1 MHISKFQLFNYKSF
15 QDSGLLEF
23 TQGINIIVGQNNAG
37 KTALLEALT
46 LNFSDVPHRSIKTLP
61 TQSSITKEIS
71 KSEITLLLQNQEL
84 RNFLDYL
91 ESSLGIPYPN
101 YDQECEYGW
110 EGTPENIDALVKSY
124 FQKILDS
131 QDLIEINL
139 SLSSIN
145 NQIIVEDDKI
155 SKRLNFNLYLPKMKK
170 DKVKYDFIKIKKEN
184 GYSYS
189 PEFIYEKVLDPYYGD
204 TWETSHVEIY
214 EGGNEETITY
224 KLFQL
229 FKSRIY
235 RFYAERLN
243 ISKCAF
249 GNKSILEPNASNL
262 AEVLSGL
269 QSRNS
274 TAFDRY
280 NKYINQ
286 IFPHIKR
293 IAIEP
298 REHNQLEIMVWNIE
312 PETEREDLAV
322 SLSSCGTGIGQVL
335 AILYVVMNSPEPRT
349 IIIDEPQSF
358 LHPGA
363 AKKLIEILKQ
373 FPQHQYFIATH
384 SPTIINAA
392 NPSKIIMLKYEDC
405 ETKVSAINAKEAR
418 EQRSLLAEVGV
429 SLSDVFGAD
438 NILWVEGPTEQICF
452 PLILEKVAK
461 KSLLGTTILAVQD
474 VGRLDNKSKNASL
487 IFDIYDKL
495 SGGSSL
501 FPPAI
506 GFLFDRETRSDNEEK
521 DLQERSKKLVTLL
534 PRRMYENYLLHSEA
548 ITAIINECDENREE
562 KLTIEEVKEWID
574 KNKYELDYFPKD
586 VKIQGIS
593 DNDWRCT
600 VDGAKLIKELFAHF
614 CETRLRFYKTT
625 HSVKLTEWLIDNQP
639 EQLLE
644 IAGLLVNI
652 LDFKD

>member
-46 LNFSDVPHRSIKTLP
+46 LNFGDVPHRSIKTLKTP
-61 TQSSITKEIS
+61 LSTLDNTLS
-71 KSEITLLLQNQEL
+71 KSKIYIYLEKKEL
-84 RNFLDYL
+84 RLMIDQHLPLLIPMEANMEANGEQAEKTVNKFIEWMNQDNDVKFL
-91 ESSLGIPYPN
+91 
-101 YDQECEYGW
+101 
-110 EGTPENIDALVKSY
+110 V
-124 FQKILDS
+124 
-131 QDLIEINL
+131 
-139 SLSSIN
+139 SLSSNNVIDVANTDLTFGIYSHTTQVTGSQNGENTYYSIN
-145 NQIIVEDDKI
+145 VKRTVSDELKLYSTQFARLSEIIA
-155 SKRLNFNLYLPKMKK
+155 
-170 DKVKYDFIKIKKEN
+170 
-184 GYSYS
+184 G
-189 PEFIYEKVLDPYYGD
+189 
-204 TWETSHVEIY
+204 
-214 EGGNEETITY
+214 
-224 KLFQL
+224 KLFRLLQ
-229 FKSRIY
+229 SRIY

-249 GNKSILEPNASNL
+249 GNQSILAPNASNL
-262 AEVLSGL
+262 AEVLNSL

-274 TAFDRY
+274 ENFNDY

-286 IFPHIKR
+286 IFSHIQR
-293 IAIEP
+293 IAVEP
-298 REHNQLEIMVWNIE
+298 RDNNQLEIMVWNID
-312 PETEREDLAV
+312 PKSKREDLAV

-335 AILYVVMNSPEPRT
+335 AILYVVINSPEART

-438 NILWVEGPTEQICF
+438 NILWVEGQTEQICF
-452 PLILEKVAK
+452 PLILEKLAE

-474 VGRLDNKSKNASL
+474 VGRLDNKNASL

-506 GFLFDRETRSDNEEK
+506 GFLFDRENRSNNDEK
-521 DLQERSKKLVTLL
+521 ELQKRSKKPIKLL
-534 PRRMYENYLLHSEA
+534 PRRMYENYLLHPEA
-548 ITAIINECDENREE
+548 ITAVINECDENREE

-574 KNKYELDYFPKD
+574 KNKYEASYFPKT
-586 VKIQGIS
+586 VKIEEIS
-593 DNDWRCT
+593 DNDWFCK
-600 VDGAKLIKELFAHF
+600 VDGAKLLKELFAHF
-614 CETRLRFYKTT
+614 CETRLPFSKTT

-639 EQLLE
+639 EQLLG

>member
-1 MHISKFQLFNYKSF
+1 MYLSKFQLFNYKSF

-23 TQGINIIVGQNNAG
+23 TPGINIIVGQNNAG
-37 KTALLEALT
+37 KTALLESLT
-46 LNFSDVPHRSIKTLP
+46 LNFSDVPHRGIKTLKTP
-61 TQSSITKEIS
+61 LSTLDNTLS
-71 KSEITLLLQNQEL
+71 KS
-84 RNFLDYL
+84 
-91 ESSLGIPYPN
+91 
-101 YDQECEYGW
+101 
-110 EGTPENIDALVKSY
+110 
-124 FQKILDS
+124 KI
-131 QDLIEINL
+131 
-139 SLSSIN
+139 
-145 NQIIVEDDKI
+145 
-155 SKRLNFNLYLPKMKK
+155 Y
-170 DKVKYDFIKIKKEN
+170 
-184 GYSYS
+184 
-189 PEFIYEKVLDPYYGD
+189 
-204 TWETSHVEIY
+204 
-214 EGGNEETITY
+214 
-224 KLFQL
+224 
-229 FKSRIY
+229 
-235 RFYAERLN
+235 
-243 ISKCAF
+243 
-249 GNKSILEPNASNL
+249 
-262 AEVLSGL
+262 
-269 QSRNS
+269 
-274 TAFDRY
+274 
-280 NKYINQ
+280 
-286 IFPHIKR
+286 
-293 IAIEP
+293 
-298 REHNQLEIMVWNIE
+298 
-312 PETEREDLAV
+312 
-322 SLSSCGTGIGQVL
+322 
-335 AILYVVMNSPEPRT
+335 
-349 IIIDEPQSF
+349 IIDEPQSF

-452 PLILEKVAK
+452 PLILEKLAE

-474 VGRLDNKSKNASL
+474 VGRLDNKNASL

-506 GFLFDRETRSDNEEK
+506 GFLFDRENRSNNDDKE
-521 DLQERSKKLVTLL
+521 LQKRSKKPVKLL

-548 ITAIINECDENREE
+548 ITAVINECDENREE

-593 DNDWRCT
+593 DNDWFCK
-600 VDGAKLIKELFAHF
+600 VDGAKLLKELFAHF
-614 CETRLRFYKTT
+614 CETRLPFSKTT

-639 EQLLE
+639 KQLLE
-644 IAGLLVNI
+644 IAELLVNI

>member
-1 MHISKFQLFNYKSF
+1 MDKSLSKDDSVEFIVSLYGSNIIDIDNTDLPFILYCNSSDVISYENSENIYPIRGSANGENIYHCLDIKLTVDGNLELNNDLSATLSDTILIKLFN
-15 QDSGLLEF
+15 
-23 TQGINIIVGQNNAG
+23 
-37 KTALLEALT
+37 
-46 LNFSDVPHRSIKTLP
+46 
-61 TQSSITKEIS
+61 
-71 KSEITLLLQNQEL
+71 
-84 RNFLDYL
+84 
-91 ESSLGIPYPN
+91 
-101 YDQECEYGW
+101 
-110 EGTPENIDALVKSY
+110 
-124 FQKILDS
+124 
-131 QDLIEINL
+131 
-139 SLSSIN
+139 
-145 NQIIVEDDKI
+145 
-155 SKRLNFNLYLPKMKK
+155 
-170 DKVKYDFIKIKKEN
+170 
-184 GYSYS
+184 
-189 PEFIYEKVLDPYYGD
+189 
-204 TWETSHVEIY
+204 
-214 EGGNEETITY
+214 
-224 KLFQL
+224 L

-293 IAIEP
+293 IAVEP
-298 REHNQLEIMVWNIE
+298 RDHNQLEIMVWNIE
-312 PETEREDLAV
+312 PETERVDLAV

-358 LHPGA
+358 LHPEA

-405 ETKVSAINAKEAR
+405 ETKVSVINAKEAR

-452 PLILEKVAK
+452 PLILEKLAE

-474 VGRLDNKSKNASL
+474 VGRLDNKNANL

-506 GFLFDRETRSDNEEK
+506 GFLFDRENRSDNDEK
-521 DLQERSKKLVTLL
+521 ELQKRSKKPVKLL
-534 PRRMYENYLLHSEA
+534 PRRMYENYLLHPEA
-548 ITAIINECDENREE
+548 ITAVINECDENREE
-562 KLTIEEVKEWID
+562 KLAIEDVKEWID
-574 KNKYELDYFPKD
+574 KKKYEPNYFPLKSE
-586 VKIQGIS
+586 QIS
-593 DNDWRCT
+593 DHDWFCK
-600 VDGAKLIKELFAHF
+600 VDGAKLLKELFAHF
-614 CETRLRFYKTT
+614 CETRLRFSKTT

-639 EQLLE
+639 DQLSE

>member
-1 MHISKFQLFNYKSF
+1 MHTSKFQLFNYKSF

-23 TQGINIIVGQNNAG
+23 TPGINIIVGQNNAG

-46 LNFSDVPHRSIKTLP
+46 LNFGDVPHRSIKTLKTP
-61 TQSSITKEIS
+61 LSTLDNTLS
-71 KSEITLLLQNQEL
+71 KSKIYIYLEKKEL
-84 RNFLDYL
+84 RLMIDQHLPLLIPMEANMEANGEQAEKTVNKFIEWMNQDNDVKFL
-91 ESSLGIPYPN
+91 
-101 YDQECEYGW
+101 
-110 EGTPENIDALVKSY
+110 V
-124 FQKILDS
+124 
-131 QDLIEINL
+131 
-139 SLSSIN
+139 SLSSNNVIDVANTDLTFGIYSHTTQVTGSQNGENTYRSIN
-145 NQIIVEDDKI
+145 VKRTVSDELKLYSIQSARPSEIIA
-155 SKRLNFNLYLPKMKK
+155 
-170 DKVKYDFIKIKKEN
+170 
-184 GYSYS
+184 G
-189 PEFIYEKVLDPYYGD
+189 
-204 TWETSHVEIY
+204 
-214 EGGNEETITY
+214 
-224 KLFQL
+224 KLFRLLQ
-229 FKSRIY
+229 SRIY

-249 GNKSILEPNASNL
+249 GNQSILAPNASNL
-262 AEVLSGL
+262 AEVLNSL

-274 TAFDRY
+274 ENFNDY

-286 IFPHIKR
+286 IFSHIQR
-293 IAIEP
+293 IAVEP
-298 REHNQLEIMVWNIE
+298 RDNNQLEIMVWNID
-312 PETEREDLAV
+312 PKSKREDLAV

-405 ETKVSAINAKEAR
+405 ETKVSVINAKEAR

-452 PLILEKVAK
+452 PLILEKLAE

-474 VGRLDNKSKNASL
+474 VGRLDNKNASL

-506 GFLFDRETRSDNEEK
+506 GFLFDRENRSNNDEK
-521 DLQERSKKLVTLL
+521 ELQKRSKKPVKLL

-548 ITAIINECDENREE
+548 ITAVINECDENREE

-593 DNDWRCT
+593 DNDWFCK
-600 VDGAKLIKELFAHF
+600 VDGAKLLKELFAHF
-614 CETRLRFYKTT
+614 CETRLPFSKTT

-644 IAGLLVNI
+644 IAELLVNI

>member
-46 LNFSDVPHRSIKTLP
+46 LNFGDVPHRSIKTLKTP
-61 TQSSITKEIS
+61 LSTLDNTLS
-71 KSEITLLLQNQEL
+71 KSKIYIYLEKKEL
-84 RNFLDYL
+84 RLMIDQYLPLIIPMEANMEANGEQAEKTVNKFIEWMNQDNDVKFL
-91 ESSLGIPYPN
+91 
-101 YDQECEYGW
+101 
-110 EGTPENIDALVKSY
+110 V
-124 FQKILDS
+124 
-131 QDLIEINL
+131 
-139 SLSSIN
+139 SLSSNNVIDVANTDLTFGIYSHTTQVTGSQNGENTYYSIN
-145 NQIIVEDDKI
+145 VKQTVSDELKLYSIIQ
-155 SKRLNFNLYLPKMKK
+155 SARP
-170 DKVKYDFIKIKKEN
+170 
-184 GYSYS
+184 S
-189 PEFIYEKVLDPYYGD
+189 
-204 TWETSHVEIY
+204 EIIA
-214 EGGNEETITY
+214 G
-224 KLFQL
+224 KLFRLLQ
-229 FKSRIY
+229 SRIY

-249 GNKSILEPNASNL
+249 GNQSILAPNASNL
-262 AEVLSGL
+262 AEVLNSL

-274 TAFDRY
+274 ENFNDY

-286 IFPHIKR
+286 IFSHIQR
-293 IAIEP
+293 IAVEP
-298 REHNQLEIMVWNIE
+298 RDNNQLEIMVWNID
-312 PETEREDLAV
+312 PKSKREDLAV

-335 AILYVVMNSPEPRT
+335 AILYVVINSPEART

-461 KSLLGTTILAVQD
+461 KSLLGTTILAVKD
-474 VGRLDNKSKNASL
+474 IGRLVDNKNASL
-487 IFDIYDKL
+487 ATLIFNIYDKL

-521 DLQERSKKLVTLL
+521 DLQKRSKKPVKLL

-593 DNDWRCT
+593 DNDWFCK
-600 VDGAKLIKELFAHF
+600 VDGAKLLKELFAHF

>member
-46 LNFSDVPHRSIKTLP
+46 LNFGDVPHRSIKTLKTP
-61 TQSSITKEIS
+61 LSTLDNTLS
-71 KSEITLLLQNQEL
+71 KSKIYIYLEKKEL
-84 RNFLDYL
+84 RLMIDQYLPLIIPMEANMEANGEKAEKTVNKFIEWMNQDNDVKFL
-91 ESSLGIPYPN
+91 
-101 YDQECEYGW
+101 
-110 EGTPENIDALVKSY
+110 V
-124 FQKILDS
+124 
-131 QDLIEINL
+131 
-139 SLSSIN
+139 SLSSNNVIDVANTDLTFGIYSHTTQVTGSQNGENTYYSIN
-145 NQIIVEDDKI
+145 VKRTVSDELKLYSTQFARLSEIIA
-155 SKRLNFNLYLPKMKK
+155 
-170 DKVKYDFIKIKKEN
+170 
-184 GYSYS
+184 G
-189 PEFIYEKVLDPYYGD
+189 
-204 TWETSHVEIY
+204 
-214 EGGNEETITY
+214 
-224 KLFQL
+224 KLFRLLQ
-229 FKSRIY
+229 SRIY

-249 GNKSILEPNASNL
+249 GNQSILAPNASNL
-262 AEVLSGL
+262 AEVLNSL

-274 TAFDRY
+274 ENFNDY

-286 IFPHIKR
+286 IFSHIQR
-293 IAIEP
+293 IAVEP
-298 REHNQLEIMVWNIE
+298 RDNNQLEIMVWNID
-312 PETEREDLAV
+312 PKSKREDLAV

-438 NILWVEGPTEQICF
+438 NILWVEGQTEQICF
-452 PLILEKVAK
+452 PLILEKLAE

-474 VGRLDNKSKNASL
+474 VGRLDNKNASL

-506 GFLFDRETRSDNEEK
+506 GFLFDRENRSNNDEK
-521 DLQERSKKLVTLL
+521 ELQKRSKKPIKLL
-534 PRRMYENYLLHSEA
+534 PRRMYENYLLHPEA
-548 ITAIINECDENREE
+548 ITAVINECDENREE

-574 KNKYELDYFPKD
+574 KNKYEASYFPKT
-586 VKIQGIS
+586 VKIEEIS
-593 DNDWRCT
+593 DNDWFCK
-600 VDGAKLIKELFAHF
+600 VDGAKLLKELFAHF
-614 CETRLRFYKTT
+614 CETRLPFSKTT

-639 EQLLE
+639 EQLLG

>member
-1 MHISKFQLFNYKSF
+1 MYLSKFKLFNYKSF

-23 TQGINIIVGQNNAG
+23 TPGINIIVGQNNAG

-46 LNFSDVPHRSIKTLP
+46 LNFSDVPHRSIKTLNNP
-61 TQSSITKEIS
+61 LSTLGNIQS
-71 KSEITLLLQNQEL
+71 KSQVSLYLDKKEL
-84 RNFLDYL
+84 RLILAQGLLPFVIPVVKDDLKNQDYNFNDTIEQLDR
-91 ESSLGIPYPN
+91 SLNKDDSVEFIVSLYGSNIIDIPNTDLPFILYSNLTDVISARNGEDIYVPTGSRN
-101 YDQECEYGW
+101 SENMYHCIDIKLTVDGKLDI
-110 EGTPENIDALVKSY
+110 NIDLHTTLSDT
-124 FQKILDS
+124 IL
-131 QDLIEINL
+131 
-139 SLSSIN
+139 
-145 NQIIVEDDKI
+145 
-155 SKRLNFNLYLPKMKK
+155 
-170 DKVKYDFIKIKKEN
+170 IKL
-184 GYSYS
+184 
-189 PEFIYEKVLDPYYGD
+189 F
-204 TWETSHVEIY
+204 
-214 EGGNEETITY
+214 
-224 KLFQL
+224 KLFQ
-229 FKSRIY
+229 SRIY

-243 ISKCAF
+243 ISRCAF
-249 GNKSILEPNASNL
+249 GNKSILQPNASNL
-262 AEVLSGL
+262 AEVLNSL

-274 TAFDRY
+274 ENFNDY

-286 IFPHIKR
+286 IFSHIQR
-293 IAIEP
+293 IAVEP
-298 REHNQLEIMVWNIE
+298 RDNNQLEIMVWNID
-312 PETEREDLAV
+312 PKSKREDLAV

-461 KSLLGTTILAVQD
+461 KSLLGTTILAVKD
-474 VGRLDNKSKNASL
+474 IGRLVDNKNASL
-487 IFDIYDKL
+487 ATLIFNIYDKL

-506 GFLFDRETRSDNEEK
+506 GFLFDRENRSNNDEK
-521 DLQERSKKLVTLL
+521 ELQKRSKKPIKLL
-534 PRRMYENYLLHSEA
+534 PRRMYENYLLHPEA
-548 ITAIINECDENREE
+548 ITAVINECDENREE

-574 KNKYELDYFPKD
+574 KNKYEASYFPKT
-586 VKIQGIS
+586 VKIEEIS
-593 DNDWRCT
+593 DNDWFCK
-600 VDGAKLIKELFAHF
+600 VDGAKLLKELFAHF
-614 CETRLRFYKTT
+614 CETRLPFSKTT

-644 IAGLLVNI
+644 IAELLVNI

>member
-1 MHISKFQLFNYKSF
+1 MYISKFQISNYKSF

-23 TQGINIIVGQNNAG
+23 TPGINIIVGQNNSG

-46 LNFSDVPHRSIKTLP
+46 LKFQDVPHRSINTLHSP
-61 TQSSITKEIS
+61 LSILDNTVS
-71 KSEITLLLQNQEL
+71 KSKVYLFFDKQEL
-84 RNFLDYL
+84 RQILNQFLPL
-91 ESSLGIPYPN
+91 VIIMNKP
-101 YDQECEYGW
+101 
-110 EGTPENIDALVKSY
+110 PENITDKTVNQFIEWLNQNNCAEYIVSLCSNTV
-124 FQKILDS
+124 IDVDNT
-131 QDLIEINL
+131 DLSFGL
-139 SLSSIN
+139 
-145 NQIIVEDDKI
+145 
-155 SKRLNFNLYLPKMKK
+155 
-170 DKVKYDFIKIKKEN
+170 
-184 GYSYS
+184 YS
-189 PEFIYEKVLDPYYGD
+189 PD
-204 TWETSHVEIY
+204 TQAGGSHNNENTYNTINIKRTV
-214 EGGNEETITY
+214 NEELKVYSTQSAKSSDIIAV
-224 KLFQL
+224 KLFKLLQ
-229 FKSRIY
+229 SRIY

-243 ISKCAF
+243 ISRCAF
-249 GNKSILEPNASNL
+249 GSNSILEPNASNL

-274 TAFDRY
+274 TAFDKY

-298 REHNQLEIMVWNIE
+298 REHNQLEIMIWNIE
-312 PETEREDLAV
+312 PETERVDLAV

-335 AILYVVMNSPEPRT
+335 AILYVVINSLEPRT

-405 ETKVSAINAKEAR
+405 ETKVSVINAKEAR

-452 PLILEKVAK
+452 PLILENVAK

-474 VGRLDNKSKNASL
+474 VGRLDNKNASL

-506 GFLFDRETRSDNEEK
+506 GFLFDRETRSDNDEK
-521 DLQERSKKLVTLL
+521 ELQKRSKKPVKLL
-534 PRRMYENYLLHSEA
+534 PRRMYENYLLHPEA
-548 ITAIINECDENREE
+548 ITAVINECDENREE
-562 KLTIEEVKEWID
+562 KLAIEDVKEWID
-574 KNKYELDYFPKD
+574 KNKYETDYFPKNP
-586 VKIQGIS
+586 KSEQIS
-593 DNDWRCT
+593 DKDWFDKI
-600 VDGAKLIKELFAHF
+600 DGAKLLKELFAHF
-614 CETRLRFYKTT
+614 CDTRLPFSKTT

-639 EQLLE
+639 DQLLE
-644 IAGLLVNI
+644 IVELLVNI

>member
-1 MHISKFQLFNYKSF
+1 MYLSKFQLFNYKSF

-23 TQGINIIVGQNNAG
+23 TPGINIIVGQNNAG
-37 KTALLEALT
+37 KTALLESLT
-46 LNFSDVPHRSIKTLP
+46 LNFQDIPHRSIETLKSP
-61 TQSSITKEIS
+61 LSTLDNTRSTSKLYLYLKKE
-71 KSEITLLLQNQEL
+71 EL
-84 RNFLDYL
+84 RLMINQYLPLLIPTEANTEQPEKTVNKFIEWMNQDNDVKFL
-91 ESSLGIPYPN
+91 
-101 YDQECEYGW
+101 
-110 EGTPENIDALVKSY
+110 V
-124 FQKILDS
+124 
-131 QDLIEINL
+131 
-139 SLSSIN
+139 SLSSNNVIDVYNMELAFGIYYPSTTSSGSHANETTYYSIN
-145 NQIIVEDDKI
+145 VKQTVSDELK
-155 SKRLNFNLYLPKMKK
+155 LYGIQSAKPS
-170 DKVKYDFIKIKKEN
+170 DV
-184 GYSYS
+184 
-189 PEFIYEKVLDPYYGD
+189 
-204 TWETSHVEIY
+204 
-214 EGGNEETITY
+214 ITG
-224 KLFQL
+224 KLLRVFQ
-229 FKSRIY
+229 SRIY

-405 ETKVSAINAKEAR
+405 ETKVSVINAKEAR

-452 PLILEKVAK
+452 PLILEKVAR
-461 KSLLGTTILAVQD
+461 KSLLGTTILGVKD
-474 VGRLDNKSKNASL
+474 IGRLVDNKNASLASL

-506 GFLFDRETRSDNEEK
+506 GFLFDRENRSNNDEK
-521 DLQERSKKLVTLL
+521 ELQKRSKKPMKLL
-534 PRRMYENYLLHSEA
+534 PRRMYENYLLHPEA
-548 ITAIINECDENREE
+548 ITAVINECDENREE
-562 KLTIEEVKEWID
+562 KLAIEEVKEWID
-574 KNKYELDYFPKD
+574 KNKYEASYFPKT
-586 VKIQGIS
+586 VKIEEIS
-593 DNDWRCT
+593 DNDWFCK
-600 VDGAKLIKELFAHF
+600 VDGAKLLKELFAHF
-614 CETRLRFYKTT
+614 CETRLPFSKTT

-644 IAGLLVNI
+644 IAELLVNI

>member
-1 MHISKFQLFNYKSF
+1 MHLSKFKISNYKSF
-15 QDSGLLEF
+15 QDSRLLKF
-23 TQGINIIVGQNNAG
+23 TPGINIIVGQNNAG

-46 LNFSDVPHRSIKTLP
+46 LNFDNVPHRSIKTLP
-61 TQSSITKEIS
+61 TQSSITKEVS
-71 KSEITLLLQNQEL
+71 KSEITLLLHNQEL
-84 RNFLDYL
+84 RNFLDYI

-101 YDQECEYGW
+101 YYEESGGVW
-110 EGTPENIDALVKSY
+110 EGIPEEIDELVKSY

-145 NQIIVEDDKI
+145 NQIIVENDKI
-155 SKRLNFNLYLPKMKK
+155 SKRLNFNLYLPKIKK

-189 PEFIYEKVLDPYYGD
+189 PEFIYEKVSDPDPYYGD
-204 TWETSHVEIY
+204 TWEKSGVEIY

-243 ISKCAF
+243 ISQCAF

-262 AEVLSGL
+262 AEVLNSL

-274 TAFDRY
+274 AVFNKY

-286 IFPHIKR
+286 IFPYIKR
-293 IAIEP
+293 IAVIPTKNNNPLEIDDSC
-298 REHNQLEIMVWNIE
+298 LEIMVWNIE

-384 SPTIINAA
+384 SATIINAA

-405 ETKVSAINAKEAR
+405 ETKVSVINAEEAR
-418 EQRSLLAEVGV
+418 KQRSLLAEVRV

-452 PLILEKVAK
+452 PLILEKIAR
-461 KSLLGTTILAVQD
+461 KSLLGTTILAVHD
-474 VGRLDNKSKNASL
+474 VGRLDNKNATL

-495 SGGSSL
+495 SGGSSFL
-501 FPPAI
+501 PPAI
-506 GFLFDRETRSDNEEK
+506 GFLFDRENRSKNEEGE
-521 DLQERSKKLVTLL
+521 LQKRSKNLVKLL
-534 PRRMYENYLLHSEA
+534 PRRMYENYLLHPEA
-548 ITAIINECDENREE
+548 ITAVINECDENREE
-562 KLTIEEVKEWID
+562 KLAIEEVQEWID
-574 KNKYELDYFPKD
+574 KNKYEASYFPKT
-586 VKIQGIS
+586 VKIEEIS
-593 DNDWRCT
+593 DNNWFCK
-600 VDGAKLIKELFAHF
+600 VDGAKLLKELFEHF
-614 CETRLRFYKTT
+614 
-625 HSVKLTEWLIDNQP
+625 VKHDYLFPKQHIP
-639 EQLLE
+639 SSLLN
-644 IAGLLVNI
+644 G
-652 LDFKD
+652 

>member
-46 LNFSDVPHRSIKTLP
+46 LNFGDVPHRSIKTLKTP
-61 TQSSITKEIS
+61 LSTLDNTLS
-71 KSEITLLLQNQEL
+71 KSKIYIYLEKKEL
-84 RNFLDYL
+84 RLMIDQYLPLIIPMEANMEANGEKAEKTVNKFIEWMNQDNDVKFL
-91 ESSLGIPYPN
+91 
-101 YDQECEYGW
+101 
-110 EGTPENIDALVKSY
+110 V
-124 FQKILDS
+124 
-131 QDLIEINL
+131 
-139 SLSSIN
+139 SLSSNNVIDVANTDLTFGIYSHTTQVTGSQNGENTYYSIN
-145 NQIIVEDDKI
+145 VKRTVSDELKLYSTQFARLSEIIA
-155 SKRLNFNLYLPKMKK
+155 
-170 DKVKYDFIKIKKEN
+170 
-184 GYSYS
+184 G
-189 PEFIYEKVLDPYYGD
+189 
-204 TWETSHVEIY
+204 
-214 EGGNEETITY
+214 
-224 KLFQL
+224 KLFRLLQ
-229 FKSRIY
+229 SRIY

-249 GNKSILEPNASNL
+249 GNQSILAPNASNL
-262 AEVLSGL
+262 AEVLNSL

-274 TAFDRY
+274 ENFNDY

-286 IFPHIKR
+286 IFSHIQR
-293 IAIEP
+293 IAVEP
-298 REHNQLEIMVWNIE
+298 RDNNQLEIMVWNID
-312 PETEREDLAV
+312 PKSKREDLAV

-335 AILYVVMNSPEPRT
+335 AILYVVINSPEART

-438 NILWVEGPTEQICF
+438 NILWVEGQTEQICF
-452 PLILEKVAK
+452 PLILEKLAE

-474 VGRLDNKSKNASL
+474 VGRLDNKNASL

-506 GFLFDRETRSDNEEK
+506 GFLFDRENRSNNDEK
-521 DLQERSKKLVTLL
+521 ELQKRSKKPIKLL
-534 PRRMYENYLLHSEA
+534 PRRMYENYLLHPEA
-548 ITAIINECDENREE
+548 ITAVINECDENREE

-574 KNKYELDYFPKD
+574 KNKYEASYFPKT
-586 VKIQGIS
+586 VKIEEIS
-593 DNDWRCT
+593 DNDWFCK
-600 VDGAKLIKELFAHF
+600 VDGAKLLKELFAHF
-614 CETRLRFYKTT
+614 CETRLPFSKTT

-639 EQLLE
+639 EQLLG

>member
-46 LNFSDVPHRSIKTLP
+46 LNFGDVPHRSIKTLKTP
-61 TQSSITKEIS
+61 LSTLDNTLS
-71 KSEITLLLQNQEL
+71 KSKIYIYLEKKEL
-84 RNFLDYL
+84 RLMIDQYLPLIIPMEANMEANGEKAEKTVNKFIEWMNQDNDVKFL
-91 ESSLGIPYPN
+91 
-101 YDQECEYGW
+101 
-110 EGTPENIDALVKSY
+110 V
-124 FQKILDS
+124 
-131 QDLIEINL
+131 
-139 SLSSIN
+139 SLSSNNVIDVANTDLTFGIYSHTTQVTGSQNGENTYYSIN
-145 NQIIVEDDKI
+145 VKRTVSDELKLYSTQFARLSEIIA
-155 SKRLNFNLYLPKMKK
+155 
-170 DKVKYDFIKIKKEN
+170 
-184 GYSYS
+184 G
-189 PEFIYEKVLDPYYGD
+189 
-204 TWETSHVEIY
+204 
-214 EGGNEETITY
+214 
-224 KLFQL
+224 KLFRLLQ
-229 FKSRIY
+229 SRIY

-249 GNKSILEPNASNL
+249 GNQSILAPNASNL
-262 AEVLSGL
+262 AEVLNSL

-274 TAFDRY
+274 ENFNDY

-286 IFPHIKR
+286 IFSHIQR
-293 IAIEP
+293 IAVEP
-298 REHNQLEIMVWNIE
+298 RDNNQLEIMVWNID
-312 PETEREDLAV
+312 PKSKREDLAV

-335 AILYVVMNSPEPRT
+335 AILYVVINSPEART

-452 PLILEKVAK
+452 PLILEKLAE

-474 VGRLDNKSKNASL
+474 VGRLDNKNASL

-506 GFLFDRETRSDNEEK
+506 GFLFDRENRSNNDEK
-521 DLQERSKKLVTLL
+521 ELQKRSKKPIKLL
-534 PRRMYENYLLHSEA
+534 PRRMYENYLLHPEA
-548 ITAIINECDENREE
+548 ITAVINECDENREE

-574 KNKYELDYFPKD
+574 KNKYEASYFPKT
-586 VKIQGIS
+586 VKIEEIS
-593 DNDWRCT
+593 DNDWFCK
-600 VDGAKLIKELFAHF
+600 VDGAKLLKELFAHF
-614 CETRLRFYKTT
+614 CETRLPFSKTT

-639 EQLLE
+639 EQLLG

>member
-1 MHISKFQLFNYKSF
+1 MYLSKFKLFNYKSF

-23 TQGINIIVGQNNAG
+23 TPGINIIVGQNNAG

-46 LNFSDVPHRSIKTLP
+46 LNFSDVPHRSIKTLNNP
-61 TQSSITKEIS
+61 LSTLGNIQS
-71 KSEITLLLQNQEL
+71 KSQVSLYLDKKEL
-84 RNFLDYL
+84 RLILAQGLLPFVIPVVKDDLKNQDYNFNDTIEQLDR
-91 ESSLGIPYPN
+91 SLNKDDSVEFIVSLYGSNIIDIPNTDLPFILYSNLTDVISARNGEDIYVPTGSRN
-101 YDQECEYGW
+101 SENMYHCIDIKLTVDGKLDI
-110 EGTPENIDALVKSY
+110 NIDLHTTLSDT
-124 FQKILDS
+124 IL
-131 QDLIEINL
+131 
-139 SLSSIN
+139 
-145 NQIIVEDDKI
+145 
-155 SKRLNFNLYLPKMKK
+155 
-170 DKVKYDFIKIKKEN
+170 IKL
-184 GYSYS
+184 
-189 PEFIYEKVLDPYYGD
+189 F
-204 TWETSHVEIY
+204 
-214 EGGNEETITY
+214 
-224 KLFQL
+224 KLFQ
-229 FKSRIY
+229 SRIY

-243 ISKCAF
+243 ISRCAF
-249 GNKSILEPNASNL
+249 GNKSILQP
-262 AEVLSGL
+262 
-269 QSRNS
+269 
-274 TAFDRY
+274 
-280 NKYINQ
+280 K
-286 IFPHIKR
+286 
-293 IAIEP
+293 
-298 REHNQLEIMVWNIE
+298 
-312 PETEREDLAV
+312 DLAV

-452 PLILEKVAK
+452 PLILEKLAE

-474 VGRLDNKSKNASL
+474 VGRLDNKNASL

-506 GFLFDRETRSDNEEK
+506 GFLFDRENRSNNDEK
-521 DLQERSKKLVTLL
+521 ELQKRSKKPIKLL
-534 PRRMYENYLLHSEA
+534 PRRMYENYLLHPEA
-548 ITAIINECDENREE
+548 ITAVINECDENREE

-574 KNKYELDYFPKD
+574 KNKYEASYFPKT
-586 VKIQGIS
+586 VKIEEIS
-593 DNDWRCT
+593 DNDWFCK
-600 VDGAKLIKELFAHF
+600 VDGAKLLKELFAHF
-614 CETRLRFYKTT
+614 CETRLPFSKTT

>member
-1 MHISKFQLFNYKSF
+1 MHTSKFQLFNYKSF

-23 TQGINIIVGQNNAG
+23 TPGINIIVGQNNAG

-46 LNFSDVPHRSIKTLP
+46 LNFGDVPHRSIKTLKTP
-61 TQSSITKEIS
+61 LSTLDNTLS
-71 KSEITLLLQNQEL
+71 KSKIYIYLEKKEL
-84 RNFLDYL
+84 RLMIDQHLPLLIPMEANMEANGEQAEKTVNKFIEWMNQDNDVKFL
-91 ESSLGIPYPN
+91 
-101 YDQECEYGW
+101 
-110 EGTPENIDALVKSY
+110 V
-124 FQKILDS
+124 
-131 QDLIEINL
+131 
-139 SLSSIN
+139 SLSSNNVIDVANTDLTFGIYSHTTQVTGSQNGENTYYSIN
-145 NQIIVEDDKI
+145 VKRTVSDELKLYSIQFARPSEIIA
-155 SKRLNFNLYLPKMKK
+155 
-170 DKVKYDFIKIKKEN
+170 
-184 GYSYS
+184 G
-189 PEFIYEKVLDPYYGD
+189 
-204 TWETSHVEIY
+204 
-214 EGGNEETITY
+214 
-224 KLFQL
+224 KLFRLLQ
-229 FKSRIY
+229 SRIY

-249 GNKSILEPNASNL
+249 GNQSILAPNASNL

>member
-1 MHISKFQLFNYKSF
+1 
-15 QDSGLLEF
+15 
-23 TQGINIIVGQNNAG
+23 
-37 KTALLEALT
+37 
-46 LNFSDVPHRSIKTLP
+46 
-61 TQSSITKEIS
+61 
-71 KSEITLLLQNQEL
+71 
-84 RNFLDYL
+84 
-91 ESSLGIPYPN
+91 
-101 YDQECEYGW
+101 
-110 EGTPENIDALVKSY
+110 
-124 FQKILDS
+124 
-131 QDLIEINL
+131 
-139 SLSSIN
+139 
-145 NQIIVEDDKI
+145 
-155 SKRLNFNLYLPKMKK
+155 
-170 DKVKYDFIKIKKEN
+170 
-184 GYSYS
+184 
-189 PEFIYEKVLDPYYGD
+189 
-204 TWETSHVEIY
+204 
-214 EGGNEETITY
+214 
-224 KLFQL
+224 
-229 FKSRIY
+229 
-235 RFYAERLN
+235 
-243 ISKCAF
+243 
-249 GNKSILEPNASNL
+249 
-262 AEVLSGL
+262 
-269 QSRNS
+269 
-274 TAFDRY
+274 
-280 NKYINQ
+280 
-286 IFPHIKR
+286 
-293 IAIEP
+293 
-298 REHNQLEIMVWNIE
+298 MVWNIE